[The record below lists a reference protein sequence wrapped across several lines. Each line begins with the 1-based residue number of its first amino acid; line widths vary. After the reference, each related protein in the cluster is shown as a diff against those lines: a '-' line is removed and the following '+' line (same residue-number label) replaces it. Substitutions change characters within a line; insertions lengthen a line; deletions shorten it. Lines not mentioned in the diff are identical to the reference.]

1 MNEIINLNRLIMK
14 RKEFLTSAGLLGVMP
29 FVPGMASEKS
39 GKKDSN
45 QFVELIK
52 YQLHPGSKKSMVADF
67 YKNVAIPA
75 LNRIG
80 ISKVGVF
87 SPVYGPQNNYLFVMI
102 PHESLEAVY
111 TDNEKLLND
120 KTYTTEGEKFLNAP
134 LSETSF
140 VRMEKMIFRN
150 FNNLP
155 SIEVPAELLENKS
168 RIYEIRIY
176 ESPSM
181 VAAKKKVQMFNE
193 GGEIDIFKKTGLRPV
208 FFGECLAGPAMPN
221 LYYMLAFNS
230 MQERDANWDVF
241 RKSPEWGKLSKDPY
255 YADTVSVI
263 TDIILRPEGYSQ
275 I

>member
-1 MNEIINLNRLIMK
+1 MK
-14 RKEFLTSAGLLGVMP
+14 RKEFLASAGIMGAMP
-29 FVPGMASEKS
+29 FVPGFGNQP

-52 YQLHPGSKKSMVADF
+52 YQLHPGSRQSMVSEF

-87 SPVYGPQNNYLFVMI
+87 SPVYGPQNHTLYVMI
-102 PHESLEAVY
+102 PHSSMEAVY
-111 TDNEKLLND
+111 TDNEKLLLD
-120 KTYTTEGEKFLNAP
+120 KVYTTEGEKFLNP
-134 LSETSF
+134 PMNETSF

-150 FNNLP
+150 FNYLP
-155 SIEVPAELLENKS
+155 VIEVPTEMMGNSS

-176 ESPSM
+176 ESPGM
-181 VAAKKKVQMFNE
+181 VAAKKKVHMFNE

-208 FFGECLAGPAMPN
+208 FFGECLAGADMPN
-221 LYYMLAFNS
+221 LYYMLVFNNI
-230 MQERDANWDVF
+230 QERDANWQTF
-241 RKSPEWGKLSKDPY
+241 IKSPEWAKLSKESY
-255 YADTVSVI
+255 YADTVSGI
-263 TDIILRPEGYSQ
+263 TDIILRPAAFSQ

>member
-1 MNEIINLNRLIMK
+1 MK

-29 FVPGMASEKS
+29 LVSGMGSTTSEK
-39 GKKDSN
+39 KEQN
-45 QFVELIK
+45 QFVELLK
-52 YQLHPGSKKSMVADF
+52 YQLHPGARKSMVSEF

-80 ISKVGVF
+80 IPKVGVF
-87 SPVYGPQNNYLFVMI
+87 SPVYGPDNLSIYVMI
-102 PHESLEAVY
+102 PHESMEAVFA
-111 TDNEKLLND
+111 DHEKLLLD
-120 KTYTTEGEKFLNAP
+120 KTYTTDGEKFLNP
-134 LSETSF
+134 PMNETSF
-140 VRMEKMIFRN
+140 VRMEKQVFRC

-155 SIEVPAELLENKS
+155 AIEVPKDLMDIKS
-168 RIYEIRIY
+168 RVYEIRIY
-176 ESPSM
+176 ESPGM
-181 VAAKKKVQMFNE
+181 VAAKKKVHMFNE

-208 FFGECLAGPAMPN
+208 FFGECLSGPAMPN
-221 LYYMLAFNS
+221 LQYMLAFKD

-255 YADTVSVI
+255 YADTVSCI